1 MQYNL
6 KSLLIILLISPIK
19 IYHIIKSGA
28 DPSLIAFPLLNIIT
42 SVTLAFVMRINIL
55 NQFIIAISSIIPTI
69 ISSIGTMGG
78 TDNSARYIPIIIQL
92 IIQGVSSL
100 LLYNGLG
107 KLWTFLLATLALPM
121 LMIVLSLASEA
132 ANVKS
137 ENDKREVYR

>member
-1 MQYNL
+1 
-6 KSLLIILLISPIK
+6 
-19 IYHIIKSGA
+19 
-28 DPSLIAFPLLNIIT
+28 
-42 SVTLAFVMRINIL
+42 MRINIL